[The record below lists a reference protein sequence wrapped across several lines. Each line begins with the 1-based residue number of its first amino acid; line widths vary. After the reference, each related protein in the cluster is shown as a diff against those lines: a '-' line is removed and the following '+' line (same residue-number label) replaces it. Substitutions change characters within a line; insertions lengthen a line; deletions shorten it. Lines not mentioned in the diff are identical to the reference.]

1 MRLTPDLSA
10 TLATRFADRFSLRD
24 ADRAAHGQSES
35 HFPLTPPEAVVW
47 PETTA
52 EVAEILRLCAAANC
66 PVVGWGAGTS
76 LEGHGLAIEGG
87 ICVDFARMNSVLQV
101 NAEDMDARIQPGIT
115 REALN
120 THLRDTGL
128 FFPVDPGANASLG
141 GMASTRASGTTAV
154 RYGTMRD
161 NVLGLE
167 VVLADGRV
175 IRTGTRARKSA
186 AGYDLTAL
194 IVGSEGTLGLITEIT
209 VRLHSLPQ
217 AVSSA
222 VCAFD
227 TMQGAVDA
235 VTETI
240 QVGVPMARIEFV
252 DAATALAVN
261 AHSGAD
267 FPALPHLLV
276 EFHGTEAAVAEQAQ
290 IFGAIAEDHG
300 GRGFQ
305 WATRTEDRN
314 RLWDMRHK
322 AYWAILASR
331 PGSRA
336 IVTDVCV
343 PLSRLAQAVVE
354 TQADIAGSIIPAPI
368 LGHVG
373 DGNFHAI
380 LLMDPANAAEVAA
393 AKALSHRMAERAL
406 RLGGTVTGEHG
417 VGMGKL
423 PYMAAEHGAGWDV
436 MAQIKQALDPQN
448 ILNPGKVVQTVG

>member
-1 MRLTPDLSA
+1 VR
-10 TLATRFADRFSLRD
+10 
-24 ADRAAHGQSES
+24 
-35 HFPLTPPEAVVW
+35 
-47 PETTA
+47 
-52 EVAEILRLCAAANC
+52 
-66 PVVGWGAGTS
+66 
-76 LEGHGLAIEGG
+76 GL
-87 ICVDFARMNSVLQV
+87 
-101 NAEDMDARIQPGIT
+101 
-115 REALN
+115 
-120 THLRDTGL
+120 
-128 FFPVDPGANASLG
+128 
-141 GMASTRASGTTAV
+141 
-154 RYGTMRD
+154 
-161 NVLGLE
+161 
-167 VVLADGRV
+167 
-175 IRTGTRARKSA
+175 
-186 AGYDLTAL
+186 
-194 IVGSEGTLGLITEIT
+194 
-209 VRLHSLPQ
+209 
-217 AVSSA
+217 
-222 VCAFD
+222 
-227 TMQGAVDA
+227 
-235 VTETI
+235 
-240 QVGVPMARIEFV
+240 
-252 DAATALAVN
+252 
-261 AHSGAD
+261 
-267 FPALPHLLV
+267 
-276 EFHGTEAAVAEQAQ
+276 
-290 IFGAIAEDHG
+290 
-300 GRGFQ
+300 Q
-305 WATRTEDRN
+305 WASRTEDRI